1 MKSLNAKRIAAIAA
15 SLAVGLAF
23 AGPVSFSNIPI
34 INNAGQPVVQIVV
47 GSRAQPSDSI
57 VAANIAAVI
66 GNLAYTSTPVTA
78 TVGNTGAVTCAV
90 TTPSCTL
97 SNQQVYLGE
106 KGIVTATG
114 SYTIR
119 ALIGSVLNAG
129 VLNYN
134 NLNYTKSLTSN
145 PSYAYYE
152 QSSSPYPITSPNPLP
167 YSVFQ
172 GIGLS
177 VPTSVVAGTNGGGL
191 TFSSFTSSGYDNI
204 VELTNAQVP
213 GLMSASGPYSA
224 SESLWLYGFPVYD
237 QATNNFELL
246 DAGGAY
252 ELTFGKPIQIYTD
265 NALHINHAG
274 FTLLGENWTIY
285 NITAAPAPVPS
296 TEYVLGTSGSTKLQ
310 LAQSMTPLET
320 VYVGHNITSG
330 PFTVVLQDLSYPN
343 SSGVSSAAIAVYKN
357 GAGPYN
363 ETSIAPGQ
371 TKSLNVTGTPLSI
384 YVSQTFP
391 GLYAYQ
397 KWAKIQ
403 LFSNIFNITSGK
415 VFNNEPGW
423 YAQTL
428 FTSNQSSGTPT
439 QQDLALYGIILY
451 SNQSAT
457 TNLAPGSSFDY
468 ITNPAV
474 WKATFVGDSL
484 GAPGSGNS
492 NYDALSFSTS
502 SQVLTYANPGPH
514 SLIAAGNYYGI
525 NSTNDAFSTAAGGTP
540 PYLAINNTAIT
551 EPTNL
556 FTVTSQI
563 PTAFQITAASPS
575 PSPVSSVSTVQY
587 NLDTYKLTPNAA
599 VNTLEMSTS
608 SYPNEGML
616 FTLASGGTGL
626 SSNYVT
632 TTNPLTVYVTGYKT
646 GSSTPT
652 TFTISFNSLTG
663 TTTYPTLLGNVTNIK
678 LGYAFPAPG
687 VTLNAYATSNILS
700 TQVTYASS
708 PVNQTLIP
716 SSDGYLTYNA
726 ATTNT
731 LTTVGTNTLTLT
743 IPANIIYEGQNDVI
757 SATATNAPITLAIM
771 FGTNTLVSN
780 SITTGTS
787 PSNTVTLNAN
797 ILYGLIGS
805 NTLPTAYTVN
815 AYEPGTSYSVT
826 NSLIV
831 VPELTLSYPENN
843 IAAGTNDVITASVP
857 ANTFTTSIIPANA
870 IAIEVNG
877 ATVAFNTAGS
887 NTVTYNAD
895 RLGLTND
902 APTTYTITANVLPYS
917 DSFAA
922 ANQVITSNT
931 LTVNPGALLL
941 SSLTY
946 SGPTLA
952 YTVPQY
958 SYYMAPSALT
968 SKVVYTG
975 ESNYNVPFTL
985 ATATPSAAP
994 SAATHYFTYTMPE
1007 ITAPA
1012 TGTP

>member
-1 MKSLNAKRIAAIAA
+1 
-15 SLAVGLAF
+15 LAF

-47 GSRAQPSDSI
+47 GSTAQPSDGV

-129 VLNYN
+129 ALNYN

-145 PSYAYYE
+145 KQYAYGE
-152 QSSSPYPITSPNPLP
+152 QSSPYPITSSNPLP

-172 GIGLS
+172 GIGIS
-177 VPTSVVAGTNGGGL
+177 VPTSVVASTNGGGL
-191 TFSSFTSSGYDNI
+191 TFSSFQSTSSGTTYDNI
-204 VELTNAQVP
+204 IELTNAQVP

-252 ELTFGKPIQIYTD
+252 ELTFGKPIQF
-265 NALHINHAG
+265 
-274 FTLLGENWTIY
+274 FTSSGSPNYATFSLLGENWTIY
-285 NITAAPAPVPS
+285 NITNPNTVPIS
-296 TEYVLGTSGSTKLQ
+296 GLTSNTYALGSSTKLQ
-310 LAQSMTPLET
+310 LAKSMTPLET

-343 SSGVSSAAIAVYKN
+343 SNGISDAAIAVYKN

-363 ETSIAPGQ
+363 ETAIAPD
-371 TKSLNVTGTPLSI
+371 TTATLNVTGTPL
-384 YVSQTFP
+384 YVHVGTTFP

-397 KWAKIQ
+397 KWAQIQ

-423 YAQTL
+423 YAEPL
-428 FTSNQSSGTPT
+428 FTTNQSTSTSIT
-439 QQDLALYGIILY
+439 AHDIALYGIVLY

-502 SQVLTYANPGPH
+502 SQVLTYENPASSKIVSPPDNGFYWSSSSSNELYANPTPLP
-514 SLIAAGNYYGI
+514 SI
-525 NSTNDAFSTAAGGTP
+525 NVTS
-540 PYLAINNTAIT
+540 IT

-563 PTAFQITAASPS
+563 PTAFQITAISGPS
-575 PSPVSSVSTVQY
+575 PTSSVSSVQY
-587 NLDTYKLTPNAA
+587 NLDTYSLTAVNA
-599 VNTLEMSTS
+599 VNTLAMPTNSFPS
-608 SYPNEGML
+608 EGMY
-616 FTLASGGTGL
+616 FTVSNGIGL
-626 SSNYVT
+626 SGNYIT
-632 TTNPLTVYVTGYKT
+632 TTNPLTVYITGYKT

-652 TFTISFNSLTG
+652 TFTITFNSLNSNTV
-663 TTTYPTLLGNVTNIK
+663 YPELLGNITNIK

-687 VTLNAYATSNILS
+687 VTVTAYATAN
-700 TQVTYASS
+700 
-708 PVNQTLIP
+708 
-716 SSDGYLTYNA
+716 
-726 ATTNT
+726 TNW
-731 LTTVGTNTLTLT
+731 GF
-743 IPANIIYEGQNDVI
+743 
-757 SATATNAPITLAIM
+757 AI
-771 FGTNTLVSN
+771 G
-780 SITTGTS
+780 
-787 PSNTVTLNAN
+787 NTVEAN
-797 ILYGLIGS
+797 DI
-805 NTLPTAYTVN
+805 
-815 AYEPGTSYSVT
+815 
-826 NSLIV
+826 
-831 VPELTLSYPENN
+831 EL
-843 IAAGTNDVITASVP
+843 A
-857 ANTFTTSIIPANA
+857 
-870 IAIEVNG
+870 
-877 ATVAFNTAGS
+877 
-887 NTVTYNAD
+887 
-895 RLGLTND
+895 
-902 APTTYTITANVLPYS
+902 
-917 DSFAA
+917 
-922 ANQVITSNT
+922 
-931 LTVNPGALLL
+931 
-941 SSLTY
+941 SLTY

-958 SYYMAPSALT
+958 SYYMAPNALT
-968 SKVVYTG
+968 SNVMYTG

-985 ATATPSAAP
+985 APIAPTPAPHAATP
-994 SAATHYFTYTMPE
+994 YFSYTMPE

-1012 TGTP
+1012 TGTPNANVIMYLTNSSTLLSNPLYWLNITNGNNNALTYVSSQGNSVKAPQGFRTERGSEVASISTTSVTYDMAKSLDTLQFLVGPASSTVSSATKTYGPFGIGQATNIPNVTIANVTATCTFSSTSCSVKGLSNLTATPSVTSAITPVHINTASTPLAVLDTNANPASTLIV

>member
-47 GSRAQPSDSI
+47 GSTAQPSDGV

-78 TVGNTGAVTCAV
+78 TVGNTNAVKCVV

-106 KGIVTATG
+106 KGVVAAAG

-134 NLNYTKSLTSN
+134 NLANTKLLTANSQ
-145 PSYAYYE
+145 YAYQE
-152 QSSSPYPITSPNPLP
+152 QPGPMFAITSPNPLP

-177 VPTSVVAGTNGGGL
+177 VPTSVVASTNGGGL
-191 TFSSFTSSGYDNI
+191 TFSSFTNSSHDNI

-252 ELTFGKPIQIYTD
+252 ELTFGKPIQF
-265 NALHINHAG
+265 
-274 FTLLGENWTIY
+274 FTSSGSPNYATFSLLGENWTLYKIVSPP
-285 NITAAPAPVPS
+285 PAKSLP
-296 TEYVLGTSGSTKLQ
+296 TSSYYILSNNNTKVQ

-343 SSGVSSAAIAVYKN
+343 SNGISDAAIAVYKN

-363 ETSIAPGQ
+363 ETAIAPD
-371 TKSLNVTGTPLSI
+371 TTATLNVTGTPL
-384 YVSQTFP
+384 YVHVGTTFP

-397 KWAKIQ
+397 KWAQIQ

-415 VFNNEPGW
+415 VFNSEPGW
-423 YAQTL
+423 YAEPL
-428 FTSNQSSGTPT
+428 FTTNQSTSTSIT
-439 QQDLALYGIILY
+439 ANDIALYGIVLY

-457 TNLAPGSSFDY
+457 TNLAPGSSFDF

-502 SQVLTYANPGPH
+502 SQVLTYENPASSKIVSPPDNGFYWSSSSSNELYANPTPLP
-514 SLIAAGNYYGI
+514 SI
-525 NSTNDAFSTAAGGTP
+525 NVTS
-540 PYLAINNTAIT
+540 IT

-563 PTAFQITAASPS
+563 PTAFQITASSGPS
-575 PSPVSSVSTVQY
+575 PTSSVSSVQY
-587 NLDTYKLTPNAA
+587 NLDTYSLTAVNA
-599 VNTLEMSTS
+599 VNTLEMPAS
-608 SYPNEGML
+608 SFPNEGMY
-616 FTLASGGTGL
+616 FTIAPVSSGLL
-626 SSNYVT
+626 SGNYVT
-632 TTNPLTVYVTGYKT
+632 TSNPLTVYVTGYKT
-646 GSSTPT
+646 GATSPT
-652 TFTISFNSLTG
+652 TFTITFNSLNSNTI
-663 TTTYPTLLGNVTNIK
+663 YPGLLGNVTNMK
-678 LGYAFPAPG
+678 LSYAFPAPG
-687 VTLNAYATSNILS
+687 VTVTAYATANTNWGFS
-700 TQVTYASS
+700 TAFSTSSANDIELAS
-708 PVNQTLIP
+708 
-716 SSDGYLTYNA
+716 LTYN
-726 ATTNT
+726 
-731 LTTVGTNTLTLT
+731 
-743 IPANIIYEGQNDVI
+743 
-757 SATATNAPITLAIM
+757 
-771 FGTNTLVSN
+771 
-780 SITTGTS
+780 
-787 PSNTVTLNAN
+787 
-797 ILYGLIGS
+797 
-805 NTLPTAYTVN
+805 
-815 AYEPGTSYSVT
+815 
-826 NSLIV
+826 
-831 VPELTLSYPENN
+831 
-843 IAAGTNDVITASVP
+843 
-857 ANTFTTSIIPANA
+857 
-870 IAIEVNG
+870 
-877 ATVAFNTAGS
+877 
-887 NTVTYNAD
+887 
-895 RLGLTND
+895 
-902 APTTYTITANVLPYS
+902 
-917 DSFAA
+917 
-922 ANQVITSNT
+922 
-931 LTVNPGALLL
+931 
-941 SSLTY
+941 
-946 SGPTLA
+946 GPTLA

-958 SYYMAPSALT
+958 NYYMAPSVAGST
-968 SKVVYTG
+968 VDYTG

-985 ATATPSAAP
+985 AQTPPTTSVPTSRFA
-994 SAATHYFTYTMPE
+994 YFTYTIPE
-1007 ITAPA
+1007 ITEPA
-1012 TGTP
+1012 TSIPNANVLISLTNSSTLLSNPLYWLNITSGNNNALAYVSSQGNIVKALPGFRTERGSEVASISTTSVTYD

>member
-1 MKSLNAKRIAAIAA
+1 
-15 SLAVGLAF
+15 
-23 AGPVSFSNIPI
+23 
-34 INNAGQPVVQIVV
+34 
-47 GSRAQPSDSI
+47 
-57 VAANIAAVI
+57 
-66 GNLAYTSTPVTA
+66 NLAYTSTPVTA

-129 VLNYN
+129 ALNYN
-134 NLNYTKSLTSN
+134 NLNYTKSLTIN
-145 PSYAYYE
+145 PSYAYQE
-152 QSSSPYPITSPNPLP
+152 QPGPVFAITSSNPLP

-252 ELTFGKPIQIYTD
+252 ELTFGKPIQIYTGSS
-265 NALHINHAG
+265 LGINHAG

-285 NITAAPAPVPS
+285 NITAAPTPVPS
-296 TEYVLGTSGSTKLQ
+296 NEYVLGTSGSTKLQ
-310 LAQSMTPLET
+310 LAQSMTPLQT

-343 SSGVSSAAIAVYKN
+343 SNGISSAAIAVYKN

-428 FTSNQSSGTPT
+428 FTSNQSSSPT

-502 SQVLTYANPGPH
+502 SQVLTYANPNPT
-514 SLIAAGNYYGI
+514 SLAVSSSNYMTWNGAAWV
-525 NSTNDAFSTAAGGTP
+525 SGGTP
-540 PYLAINNTAIT
+540 PYSSVNTTAIT

-563 PTAFQITAASPS
+563 PTAFQITAKTG
-575 PSPVSSVSTVQY
+575 PSPVSSVSSVQY
-587 NLDTYKLTPNAA
+587 NLDTYELTDSAA
-599 VNTLEMSTS
+599 VNTLAMPAST
-608 SYPNEGML
+608 YPNEGMY
-616 FTLASGGTGL
+616 FTITGTGL

-632 TTNPLTVYVTGYKT
+632 TSNPLTVYVTGYKT
-646 GSSTPT
+646 GATSPT
-652 TFTISFNSLTG
+652 TFTITFNSIPDS
-663 TTTYPTLLGNVTNIK
+663 TTYPTLLGNVTNIK

-687 VTLNAYATSNILS
+687 VTVTAYAVPN
-700 TQVTYASS
+700 
-708 PVNQTLIP
+708 TLQ
-716 SSDGYLTYNA
+716 
-726 ATTNT
+726 ATTGDE
-731 LTTVGTNTLTLT
+731 LM
-743 IPANIIYEGQNDVI
+743 A
-757 SATATNAPITLAIM
+757 TLA
-771 FGTNTLVSN
+771 
-780 SITTGTS
+780 
-787 PSNTVTLNAN
+787 
-797 ILYGLIGS
+797 
-805 NTLPTAYTVN
+805 
-815 AYEPGTSYSVT
+815 
-826 NSLIV
+826 
-831 VPELTLSYPENN
+831 
-843 IAAGTNDVITASVP
+843 
-857 ANTFTTSIIPANA
+857 
-870 IAIEVNG
+870 
-877 ATVAFNTAGS
+877 
-887 NTVTYNAD
+887 
-895 RLGLTND
+895 
-902 APTTYTITANVLPYS
+902 
-917 DSFAA
+917 
-922 ANQVITSNT
+922 
-931 LTVNPGALLL
+931 
-941 SSLTY
+941 Y

-958 SYYMAPSALT
+958 SYYMAPNALA
-968 SKVVYTG
+968 SNVMYTG

-985 ATATPSAAP
+985 TQTVPTTTPTAPTPYFTYKIPEITTPATPTPSAYTYLQLSNSSTLLSSPLYWLNITKSYNNALAYVSSQGNTVKALPGFRTERGSEVASISTTSVTYDMAKSLDTLQFLVGPASSTVSSATKTYGPFGIGQATNIPNVTIANVTATCTFSSTSCSVNGLSNLTATPSVT
-994 SAATHYFTYTMPE
+994 SA
-1007 ITAPA
+1007 ITPVHINTAS
-1012 TGTP
+1012 